1 MNSYDVIKNPL
12 VTEKAVKIMESE
24 NKLVFV
30 VDRKSNKIDI
40 KKAIEEIFK
49 VKVAKVNTLIDM
61 KGRKKAY
68 VKLAP
73 ENPAMDIVTELGLM

>member
-1 MNSYDVIKNPL
+1 MSSVIL
-12 VTEKAVKIMESE
+12 YALFTEKALMQMEK
-24 NKLVFV
+24 NNTIVFV
-30 VDRKSNKIDI
+30 VDLKANKKQI
-40 KKAIEEIFK
+40 KEEVERLFG

-73 ENPAMDIVTELGLM
+73 EYSALELATRLGIL